1 MVYTRDSLSAIP
13 PQYFYKFCV
22 RRRGAGREVERK
34 RRSEPNDLQEEAEMA
49 TTNLETS
56 RQRPTSSDNGVE
68 RRPARFLTATETRRS
83 FMTSEFWVTIAM
95 AVTLVVVGYANDD
108 GLGIDRAW
116 ALAAGIVGLYILSRG
131 IAKAGSSDPQVRD
144 LDDLT

>member
-1 MVYTRDSLSAIP
+1 
-13 PQYFYKFCV
+13 
-22 RRRGAGREVERK
+22 
-34 RRSEPNDLQEEAEMA
+34 MA
-49 TTNLETS
+49 STNIETS
-56 RQRPTSSDNGVE
+56 RQRTTSTNNGADV
-68 RRPARFLTATETRRS
+68 RRARFITATETRRS
-83 FMTSEFWVTIAM
+83 FMTSEFWLTLVA

-144 LDDLT
+144 LDDLA

>member
-1 MVYTRDSLSAIP
+1 MTS
-13 PQYFYKFCV
+13 
-22 RRRGAGREVERK
+22 
-34 RRSEPNDLQEEAEMA
+34 
-49 TTNLETS
+49 TNLETN
-56 RQRPTSSDNGVE
+56 RQRTTSSANGTE
-68 RRPARFLTATETRRS
+68 SRRARLITATETRRS
-83 FMTSEFWVTIAM
+83 FITSEFWLTLVA

-116 ALAAGIVGLYILSRG
+116 ALAAGIIGLYIVSRG